1 MSELPRTSAPRLQ
14 DDNWAHL
21 ALAGWASVLFWTCL
35 FGCGGVYA
43 VVYLAPKLVL
53 NSDLRRIEHINHQRL
68 LNWQTET
75 ARLQR
80 LAAACER
87 DPAFARELA
96 RQVFDFRPAE
106 EEAIP
111 LPPHLTLPVPSSAG
125 SPRKPGPGG
134 SGSSTNIPEPW
145 FLPLLRCTIRH
156 RVVSQSLLG
165 LSGLVTIL
173 AFTFLQGPTEP
184 PEGCGPK
191 SAAGALNLQN

>member
-1 MSELPRTSAPRLQ
+1 MSGIPQSSATRLQ

-21 ALAGWASVLFWTCL
+21 ALAGWASVLFWVCL

-43 VVYLAPKLVL
+43 TVYLAPKLVL
-53 NSDLRRIEHINHQRL
+53 NSELRRIERINHQRL

-75 ARLQR
+75 TRLQR
-80 LAAACER
+80 LAVACER

-111 LPPHLTLPVPSSAG
+111 LPPHLTLSIPSSMG
-125 SPRKPGPGG
+125 SSRQPDPGE
-134 SGSSTNIPEPW
+134 SGSSTSFPDPW
-145 FLPLLRCTIRH
+145 FLPLLRWTMRH
-156 RVVSQSLLG
+156 PAISQSLLG

-173 AFTFLQGPTEP
+173 AFTFLQAP
-184 PEGCGPK
+184 PEP
-191 SAAGALNLQN
+191 AD

>member
-1 MSELPRTSAPRLQ
+1 MPDLPPSSASRSQ

-21 ALAGWASVLFWTCL
+21 ALAGWASVLFWICL
-35 FGCGGVYA
+35 FGSGGVYA

-53 NSDLRRIEHINHQRL
+53 NADLRRTERINHQRL

-75 ARLQR
+75 TRLQK
-80 LAAACER
+80 LAVACER

-111 LPPHLTLPVPSSAG
+111 LPPHLTVPVLA
-125 SPRKPGPGG
+125 GG
-134 SGSSTNIPEPW
+134 SVGGKPDPGEADAATNVAEPW
-145 FLPLLRCTIRH
+145 FLPLLRGTIRYPT
-156 RVVSQSLLG
+156 VSQSLLG

-173 AFTFLQGPTEP
+173 AFTFLQAPAEP
-184 PEGCGPK
+184 
-191 SAAGALNLQN
+191 AD